1 MNIRIKPFTLK
12 DEAFLLKL
20 RNQKS
25 IRFNS
30 TNRAIIGK
38 NDHKIWIRKF
48 VKNKNNKIYIIYL
61 SSKKIGYIRLDNLDF
76 FNFISIAIIENFQ
89 EKGYAYESLIEFE
102 KYFKS
107 NKLIISKIKSN
118 NMKSIALFKKTGYSL
133 INKSSNF
140 LYFCK
145 IYKSRIYINK
155 SLKIINE
162 IEKVIKNNN
171 INWMDIL
178 RLSFQSN
185 LEVSK
190 SIFKKITVSDK
201 KINLLSKKLSK

>member
-107 NKLIISKIKSN
+107 NKLIISKIRSN
-118 NMKSIALFKKTGYSL
+118 NMKSIALFKKTGYLL

-162 IEKVIKNNN
+162 IEKVRKNNN

>member
-118 NMKSIALFKKTGYSL
+118 NMKSIALFKKTGYLL

-162 IEKVIKNNN
+162 IEKVRKNNN

>member
-107 NKLIISKIKSN
+107 NKLIISKIRSN
-118 NMKSIALFKKTGYSL
+118 NMKSIALFKKTGYLL

-162 IEKVIKNNN
+162 IEKVRKNNN

-185 LEVSK
+185 VTDVILHQH
-190 SIFKKITVSDK
+190 
-201 KINLLSKKLSK
+201 

>member
-1 MNIRIKPFTLK
+1 
-12 DEAFLLKL
+12 
-20 RNQKS
+20 
-25 IRFNS
+25 
-30 TNRAIIGK
+30 
-38 NDHKIWIRKF
+38 
-48 VKNKNNKIYIIYL
+48 
-61 SSKKIGYIRLDNLDF
+61 
-76 FNFISIAIIENFQ
+76 
-89 EKGYAYESLIEFE
+89 
-102 KYFKS
+102 
-107 NKLIISKIKSN
+107 
-118 NMKSIALFKKTGYSL
+118 MKSIALFKKTGYLL

-162 IEKVIKNNN
+162 IEKVRKNNN

>member
-1 MNIRIKPFTLK
+1 MNIIIKPFTLK

-107 NKLIISKIKSN
+107 NKLIISKIRSN
-118 NMKSIALFKKTGYSL
+118 NMKSIALFKKTGYLL

-162 IEKVIKNNN
+162 IEKVRKNNN

>member
-61 SSKKIGYIRLDNLDF
+61 SSKNWVY
-76 FNFISIAIIENFQ
+76 
-89 EKGYAYESLIEFE
+89 
-102 KYFKS
+102 
-107 NKLIISKIKSN
+107 
-118 NMKSIALFKKTGYSL
+118 KT
-133 INKSSNF
+133 
-140 LYFCK
+140 
-145 IYKSRIYINK
+145 R
-155 SLKIINE
+155 
-162 IEKVIKNNN
+162 
-171 INWMDIL
+171 
-178 RLSFQSN
+178 
-185 LEVSK
+185 
-190 SIFKKITVSDK
+190 
-201 KINLLSKKLSK
+201 